1 MFTQEKFLA
10 AIYAWGAEKNGERI
24 LPYCSFRC
32 TGHDDNFVDSA
43 DLTQKILA
51 KMQLPT
57 ETSAEIAFRTLL
69 AEGLEPTDGLTE
81 RKRENAARLRQQK
94 KVEEAV
100 AVVQSVPLT
109 KDELDSFV
117 TMTPAEVREKRATD
131 LYFKTRYDEAARLYG
146 FQVYE

>member
-10 AIYAWGAEKNGERI
+10 AIYAWAEKNGERI
-24 LPYCSFRC
+24 LPYW
-32 TGHDDNFVDSA
+32 SA
-43 DLTQKILA
+43 DDDVIVVGGKGLPLLIGKILE

-69 AEGLEPTDGLTE
+69 AEGLEPTDGLTQ
-81 RKRENAARLRQQK
+81 RKRENAARARQQK

-100 AVVQSVPLT
+100 EVVKAVPLS
-109 KDELDSFV
+109 KAELDEFV
-117 TMTPAEVREKRATD
+117 QLTPQEVREKRAND
-131 LYFKTRYDEAARLYG
+131 LYFRTRYDEAARLYG